1 MEREPEKLWKSVEC
15 YPDLMPEVFDGDSL
29 GKALAEEV
37 KPGDRVLI
45 PRALKG
51 NQQLVEALKEVPGV
65 QVDDIGTYETVFE
78 HQGLID
84 EKAEFDAWTHRLCGV
99 YQRVYRKR
107 ICSGRK
113 GAWIIP
119 W

>member
-1 MEREPEKLWKSVEC
+1 
-15 YPDLMPEVFDGDSL
+15 MPEVFDGDSL

-78 HQGLID
+78 HQGLMMRKQNLRQVTLIMRCLPV
-84 EKAEFDAWTHRLCGV
+84 RL
-99 YQRVYRKR
+99 
-107 ICSGRK
+107 
-113 GAWIIP
+113 P
-119 W
+119 